1 MGWRKNQ
8 SDSQK
13 GYPKLED
20 YFEELKEYEM
30 AGVDIL
36 LLQYNESAAPPEYIS
51 MESPHTS
58 GISLT
63 VTVNRQHHIRS
74 WVDLG

>member
-36 LLQYNESAAPPEYIS
+36 LQFNESAAPPGIYN
-51 MESPHTS
+51 HGFATTS

-74 WVDLG
+74 SVDLG

>member
-1 MGWRKNQ
+1 VGWRKNQ

-20 YFEELKEYEM
+20 YLRDLKEYEM

-36 LLQYNESAAPPEYIS
+36 LQFNGSAAPPGIYNHRIAT
-51 MESPHTS
+51 TS